1 MSAPA
6 ASSLKEFLRQRREIV
21 DARLEQLL
29 PAAGER
35 PENVHRA
42 MRHSVFAG
50 GKRIRPILCLE
61 AADVVSAEYGMRNAE
76 CGMRSETTVHSALR
90 TPHSALDVACA
101 LEMIH
106 TYSLI
111 HDDLPAL
118 DNDDFRRGV
127 PTCHKAFGEAI
138 AILAG
143 DALLTLA
150 FEVLARNGPAEPDRR
165 LAILAEVAHA
175 AGTLEGMI
183 GGQVV
188 DVESERRAVDG
199 ETVQYIHRAKT
210 AAMIRAAVRSGAI
223 AGGAGEQPLAAL
235 TEYGTRIGLAF
246 QIVDDILD
254 VESSTESLGKTAGKD
269 AAQQKATYPSVFGL
283 ARSREL
289 AEQTIEQAIQALE
302 PFGER
307 GRWLREIAVYLRDRK
322 N

>member
-1 MSAPA
+1 
-6 ASSLKEFLRQRREIV
+6 
-21 DARLEQLL
+21 
-29 PAAGER
+29 
-35 PENVHRA
+35 
-42 MRHSVFAG
+42 
-50 GKRIRPILCLE
+50 
-61 AADVVSAEYGMRNAE
+61 
-76 CGMRSETTVHSALR
+76 
-90 TPHSALDVACA
+90 
-101 LEMIH
+101 MIH
-106 TYSLI
+106 SYSLI

-188 DVESERRAVDG
+188 DIESERRAVDG
-199 ETVQYIHRAKT
+199 EAVQYIHRAKT

-235 TEYGTRIGLAF
+235 TEYGARIGLAF

-269 AAQQKATYPSVFGL
+269 AAQQKATYPSVYGL

-289 AEQTIEQAIQALE
+289 AAETIEQAIQALE